1 MCVFTDG
8 YKGELRVTSTR
19 ELYQRVMELFN
30 QFNAGKQ
37 IHLMQQ
43 LCNSSLSTH
52 QFSVILGKMRLYQY
66 LPMRLQR
73 NIPRLL
79 ITDTMINNV
88 AKSYITDENFSS
100 YGTDINMWKFYNLLT
115 GANKSSYIDTFL
127 DRSLNASEIAMG
139 INGALNN
146 RDERYRWFID

>member
-1 MCVFTDG
+1 M
-8 YKGELRVTSTR
+8 R
-19 ELYQRVMELFN
+19 
-30 QFNAGKQ
+30 
-37 IHLMQQ
+37 MQQ
-43 LCNSSLSTH
+43 H
-52 QFSVILGKMRLYQY
+52 
-66 LPMRLQR
+66 
-73 NIPRLL
+73 IPRLL

-146 RDERYRWFID
+146 TDERYKWFID

>member
-1 MCVFTDG
+1 
-8 YKGELRVTSTR
+8 
-19 ELYQRVMELFN
+19 
-30 QFNAGKQ
+30 
-37 IHLMQQ
+37 
-43 LCNSSLSTH
+43 
-52 QFSVILGKMRLYQY
+52 MRLYQY

-79 ITDTMINNV
+79 ITDTMINSV

-139 INGALNN
+139 ISGALNN
-146 RDERYRWFID
+146 TDERYRWFID